1 MRFAADFL
9 DAVPDRARADAELD
23 AARRPRLSGDGIV
36 RVEGGTEDEALR
48 PLDLAPWPG
57 HAARRLF
64 SDEVI
69 ERELDRMAAGQQDDG
84 GWTFTWLAWNPAG
97 AWEWRGIVTVLS
109 LRTLRAYGRI
119 A

>member
-1 MRFAADFL
+1 MRVA
-9 DAVPDRARADAELD
+9 
-23 AARRPRLSGDGIV
+23 
-36 RVEGGTEDEALR
+36 GGTEDEALR